1 MELWLVLSALARFL
15 TDQSLQPNQIADQAL
30 VLPPMQAN
38 CRDTGVSLELADA
51 LNGMVILMSIRGVN
65 FDSDRG
71 CTAVRV
77 MP

>member
-1 MELWLVLSALARFL
+1 MELWLAASALVRFL

-30 VLPPMQAN
+30 VLPH
-38 CRDTGVSLELADA
+38 LADA
-51 LNGMVILMSIRGVN
+51 LNGRLILMSIRGVN
-65 FDSDRG
+65 FDSHRG

>member
-1 MELWLVLSALARFL
+1 MLA
-15 TDQSLQPNQIADQAL
+15 PI
-30 VLPPMQAN
+30 QAN
-38 CRDTGVSLELADA
+38 RRDAGVSLELVDA
-51 LNGMVILMSIRGVN
+51 LNGRLIPMSIRGVN

>member
-1 MELWLVLSALARFL
+1 MELWLAPLVLARFL
-15 TDQSLQPNQIADQAL
+15 LDQSLQPNQIADQAL
-30 VLPPMQAN
+30 VLPH
-38 CRDTGVSLELADA
+38 LADA
-51 LNGMVILMSIRGVN
+51 LNGRLILMSIRGVN

>member
-1 MELWLVLSALARFL
+1 MN
-15 TDQSLQPNQIADQAL
+15 QSRQANQIADQSS
-30 VLPPMQAN
+30 VLAPMQAKR
-38 CRDTGVSLELADA
+38 RDSGVSLELVDA
-51 LNGMVILMSIRGVN
+51 LNGRVILMSIRGVN